1 MAGTP
6 DANAVILKLPSEL
19 QADDKGPHGMQTTAD
34 VRRFRLGHRPALD
47 GLRAIAV
54 LVVIMF
60 HLNSNALPGGY
71 LGVDIFF
78 VLSGFLITSLLLEEW
93 QTTGSLNVGR
103 FYWRRVVRL
112 MPALFLVVGACW
124 TYAYAFCTEE
134 EQLQHIVHAG
144 KMVLAFQTDWF
155 FAHNMDFLSYFAHTW
170 SLSVEGQFYLI
181 WPLVLGF
188 MLWRKAGPRAMAL
201 TMLLGILSCN
211 LYRTL
216 QIDPEATNVFP
227 RLYPK
232 LELRGDSFL
241 TGALVAVLAGYNLL
255 PQSARF
261 RSWLR
266 GMAQASA
273 VVLGIL
279 LYDGPSWQTQMYPM
293 FHGLFLVVAAM
304 VGVLLLALLYE
315 PSHLVSE
322 VLESTFLTWIG
333 KLSYGLYLWHFP
345 MLMLLPATTLKVP
358 APLVWKVQILATF
371 AVATVSYYAIER
383 PLLSWRRK
391 SLPAS
396 TPMLATPDAGKLA
409 A

>member
-6 DANAVILKLPSEL
+6 DANAVILKMPSESK
-19 QADDKGPHGMQTTAD
+19 ADNRGQNGMEAAATND
-34 VRRFRLGHRPALD
+34 RRFRLGHRPALD

-54 LVVIMF
+54 LVVIIF

-93 QTTGSLNVGR
+93 QSTGSLNVGR

-112 MPALFLVVGACW
+112 MPALLLVVGACW
-124 TYAYAFCTEE
+124 TYAYAFSPIE
-134 EQLQHIVHAG
+134 EQETLVHAG

-155 FAHNMDFLSYFAHTW
+155 FANAMDFLTYFAHTW

-255 PQSARF
+255 PQTVRF
-261 RSWLR
+261 RTWLR
-266 GMAQASA
+266 GTAQAAA
-273 VVLGIL
+273 VMIAIL
-279 LYDGPSWQTQMYPM
+279 IYDGPSWQTQMYPM
-293 FHGLFLVVAAM
+293 FHGMFLVVAAL

-322 VLESTFLTWIG
+322 ILESTFLTWIG

-358 APLVWKVQILATF
+358 APLVWKVQIVATF
-371 AVATVSYYAIER
+371 AVAAASYYAIER

-391 SLPAS
+391 A
-396 TPMLATPDAGKLA
+396 LAVSAPVREVQEAGKLA